1 MMISAE
7 LYVADKLK
15 NRTIVELER
24 EKTRLKNKIEELTIL
39 QQNDSGSIM
48 IHPSPETKKNMY
60 IEYINEID
68 KKIEWKKLLTDV
80 KVVKIMLNNYIYLIT
95 PVLIR
100 YQ

>member
-48 IHPSPETKKNMY
+48 IHPSQKTKKN
-60 IEYINEID
+60 IS
-68 KKIEWKKLLTDV
+68 
-80 KVVKIMLNNYIYLIT
+80 IYFL
-95 PVLIR
+95 V
-100 YQ
+100 